1 MERRDALNS
10 NQAVK
15 GQIRSEKTKGRCV
28 TARNDL
34 MEVCMLQIG
43 RRGGG
48 PAHIMHTVLSTK
60 GEKKRAE
67 WMLPAAGTAGLRR
80 AIEGSNVSGNEPKS
94 VLTKM

>member
-1 MERRDALNS
+1 MERCDALHT

-15 GQIRSEKTKGRCV
+15 GQIRSEKTIGRCV

-48 PAHIMHTVLSTK
+48 PAHIMHTELSTK
-60 GEKKRAE
+60 GEKKRTE
-67 WMLPAAGTAGLRR
+67 WMLPVAGTAGLYR
-80 AIEGSNVSGNEPKS
+80 ATEGSNVSGNEPKS
-94 VLTKM
+94 IY

>member
-1 MERRDALNS
+1 MERCDALHT

-15 GQIRSEKTKGRCV
+15 GQIRSEKTIGRCV

-48 PAHIMHTVLSTK
+48 PAHIMHTELSTK
-60 GEKKRAE
+60 GEKKRTE
-67 WMLPAAGTAGLRR
+67 RMLPVAGTAGLYR
-80 AIEGSNVSGNEPKS
+80 ATEGSNVSGNEPKS
-94 VLTKM
+94 IY